1 LIFNKKFQFIKNNF
15 TEDSVTKKSL
25 LTCYFVIISSLLYA
39 SPFYYNVDTLPQQNN
54 MLISKQINEKDLT
67 DIFHSIIKK
76 RFDST
81 NARVNNKYH
90 LSLLP
95 AAGYTLQTGMAG
107 VLSTNI
113 GFYNHQ
119 DSNAKI
125 STISSS
131 ITYSQYNQT
140 LIPFYAD
147 IWLKKDKVNF
157 ISDNRYIAYP
167 SNIYGLGGRTDP
179 NRAHTINFRGL
190 KLHDKVLFSFSK
202 NWFVGTGIYYDQFW
216 DISVVDPTTKRINT
230 LIEKELGT
238 NEIAVGP
245 VVNVLYDS
253 RTNQINATSGT
264 YFNINIRDNL
274 PVIGS
279 GSYWQSI
286 LIDTRKYFNLP
297 RGSRN
302 TLAFWSYEW
311 LTLGGDPPYLLK
323 PATGWDDQYNTGRG
337 YIQSRFRGNN
347 MSYVETEYRFGLSK
361 NGLFSGVFFV
371 NAEKFSDELS
381 STYKEIL
388 PGYGLGLRIKL
399 NKFAKTNICI
409 DYGFGNNSSQ
419 GFFVNLGEVF

>member
-1 LIFNKKFQFIKNNF
+1 MPNFAFNKKLYALSNVIKR
-15 TEDSVTKKSL
+15 SL
-25 LTCYFVIISSLLYA
+25 LTCFLAFIGGILYSSPIYTRI
-39 SPFYYNVDTLPQQNN
+39 DTLPQQINFP
-54 MLISKQINEKDLT
+54 ISKVINEKDLT

-81 NARVNNKYH
+81 NLRVNNKYH
-90 LSLLP
+90 FSLLP
-95 AAGYTLQTGMAG
+95 ALGYTLQTAMAG
-107 VLSTNI
+107 VVSTNI

-125 STISSS
+125 STITSS
-131 ITYSQYNQT
+131 ITYSEYNQT
-140 LIPFYAD
+140 ILPLYAD
-147 IWLKKDKVNF
+147 IWLKKDKINF
-157 ISDNRYIAYP
+157 ITDNRYIAYP

-179 NRAHTINFRGL
+179 NRAHTINFTGL
-190 KLHDKVLFSFSK
+190 KLHDKVLISFAK
-202 NWFVGTGIYYDQFW
+202 NWLVGAGIYYDQFW
-216 DISVVDPTTKRINT
+216 DIAVVDPTTKRINT
-230 LIEKELGT
+230 LIEKELSH

-245 VVNVLYDS
+245 VFNVLYDS
-253 RTNQINATSGT
+253 RTNQINAATGT
-264 YFNINIRDNL
+264 YFNVNIRDNL
-274 PVIGS
+274 PVLGS
-279 GSYWQSI
+279 GNYWQSL
-286 LIDTRKYFNLP
+286 LIDTRKYFNFP
-297 RGSRN
+297 HGSRN

-311 LTLGGDPPYLLK
+311 LTLGGTPPYLLK

-347 MSYVETEYRFGLSK
+347 MSYLESEYRFALSK
-361 NGLFSGVFFV
+361 NGLFSGVVFI

-381 STYKEIL
+381 STYKEVL